1 MAGIFRSFYARIAG
15 LFLVLLVLMGAIM
28 LTLSVNSVVRYM
40 DESEQKLNRDLA
52 AHLAA
57 EFEPLVQDTID
68 TDQLRDKINQ
78 MMGINPRIQIY
89 LLDNDGHIKAS
100 FCPPDKKVEKTSV
113 DPEPL
118 QRFLTNS
125 ELPILGDNPLKP
137 DNRKP
142 FSAAKLEI
150 MGESGC
156 YLYVILGNE
165 RYDSMFAVVR
175 NSYIMQSTVMIIALT
190 VVFTGIVGLV
200 LFRVLTSRIR
210 EMNDVVNSV
219 IGGDY
224 NKRININST
233 DEIGE
238 LARSFNHMTDTV
250 QANLEALQQVDK
262 QRRELVAN
270 ISHDLRSPL
279 ASVQGYLETLT
290 MMGDRLTGQ
299 QKEHYIQIVINNTR
313 KLARLVSELFELS
326 KLDAEQVRPRFESF
340 CIAEL
345 VQDLVLQ
352 YKPDAAKKNIR
363 LLAELP
369 ENLPAV
375 YADIELVERA
385 ISNLIDNAIQYT
397 PDGGEVHITPVNSSD
412 YVKIEV
418 RDTGNGI
425 SVEDLPHIFNRFYR
439 ADKSRSNTDGTGA
452 GLGLAIAKKILELHG
467 SDLSVSSQLNK
478 GTSFSFN
485 LKTAAD

>member
-1 MAGIFRSFYARIAG
+1 MAGIFKSFYARIAA
-15 LFLVLLVLMGAIM
+15 LFLVLLVLTGAI
-28 LTLSVNSVVRYM
+28 LLALSVNSVVRYM
-40 DESEQKLNRDLA
+40 DETEQKLNRDLA
-52 AHLAA
+52 VHLAA
-57 EFEPLVQDTID
+57 EFEPLVQDTIN
-68 TDQLRDKINQ
+68 TDQLRGKINQ

-100 FCPPDKKVEKTSV
+100 FCPPENKVEKTSV
-113 DPEPL
+113 DTEPL
-118 QRFLTNS
+118 KRFLTS
-125 ELPILGDNPLKP
+125 AELPILGDNPLHP
-137 DNRKP
+137 GSRKP
-142 FSAAKLEI
+142 FSAARLEI

-156 YLYVILGNE
+156 YLYIILGNE
-165 RYDSMFAVVR
+165 RYDSMVAVVR
-175 NSYIMQSTVMIIALT
+175 NSYIMQSTVTIIALT

-219 IGGDY
+219 ISGDY
-224 NKRININST
+224 NKRIDIKSS

-238 LARSFNHMTDTV
+238 LARSFNHMTETIQV
-250 QANLEALQQVDK
+250 NLEALQQVDK

-290 MMGDRLTGQ
+290 IMGDRLSEQ
-299 QKEHYIQIVINNTR
+299 QKEHYVQIVINNTK
-313 KLARLVSELFELS
+313 KLGRLVSELFELS

-352 YKPDAAKKNIR
+352 YKPEAGKKNIR
-363 LLAELP
+363 LHAELP

-385 ISNLIDNAIQYT
+385 ISNLIDNAIRYT
-397 PDGGEVHITPVNSSD
+397 PEGGEVYIKPVNNPN
-412 YVKIEV
+412 YVQIEV
-418 RDTGNGI
+418 KDTGKGI

-439 ADKSRSNTDGTGA
+439 ADKSRGGTDGSGA

-467 SDLSVSSQLNK
+467 SDLDVTSRLNE
-478 GTSFSFN
+478 GTSFRFN
-485 LKTAAD
+485 LKTSVD